1 MSNMIYTV
9 QFKFLELGNSTIK
22 TGLMTCIDYLE
33 LKKIGYKIYGRCS
46 TFKTSRIEVSSTD
59 IEKTRGILEDLKDI
73 FSKKEYS
80 IKAVLYSVL
89 DDVVEI
95 HRIIGE
101 RDDDMVSEI
110 ISVKNTSNPVN

>member
-1 MSNMIYTV
+1 MSNRIYTV
-9 QFKFLELGNSTIK
+9 QFKFLELGDSTIK

-33 LKKIGYKIYGRCS
+33 LKKFGYKMYGRCS

-59 IEKTRGILEDLKDI
+59 IEKTRGILEDLMDI
-73 FSKKEYS
+73 FSKKEYP

-89 DDVVEI
+89 DGVVEI
-95 HRIIGE
+95 HQIIGE
-101 RDDDMVSEI
+101 QDDDMVSEI

>member
-1 MSNMIYTV
+1 MIYTV

-59 IEKTRGILEDLKDI
+59 IEKTRGILEDLMDI
-73 FSKKEYS
+73 FSEKEYP

-89 DDVVEI
+89 DGVVEI
-95 HRIIGE
+95 HQIIGE
-101 RDDDMVSEI
+101 QDDDMVSEI

>member
-33 LKKIGYKIYGRCS
+33 LKKFGYKIYGSCS

-59 IEKTRGILEDLKDI
+59 IEKTRGLLEDLMDI
-73 FSKKEYS
+73 FSKK
-80 IKAVLYSVL
+80 
-89 DDVVEI
+89 DTEI
-95 HRIIGE
+95 APITVTDIATN
-101 RDDDMVSEI
+101 I
-110 ISVKNTSNPVN
+110 PIFL